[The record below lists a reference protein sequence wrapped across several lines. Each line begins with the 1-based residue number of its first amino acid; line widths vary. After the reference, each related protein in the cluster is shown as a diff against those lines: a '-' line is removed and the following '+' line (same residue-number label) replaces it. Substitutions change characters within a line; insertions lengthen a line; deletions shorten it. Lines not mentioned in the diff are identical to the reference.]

1 MYFILGKIIYK
12 LTYGEHLVAWNKSFK
27 IFNFYI
33 RIVFQAHFA
42 FNNKLLLGGF
52 CQTFIGGDLVKKYTK
67 INKNNA
73 ILFLIL
79 FK

>member
-1 MYFILGKIIYK
+1 MNTLLLEIKALKYFI
-12 LTYGEHLVAWNKSFK
+12 
-27 IFNFYI
+27 FYI
-33 RIVFQAHFA
+33 RILFEAHFA
-42 FNNKLLLGGF
+42 SNNKLLLGGF